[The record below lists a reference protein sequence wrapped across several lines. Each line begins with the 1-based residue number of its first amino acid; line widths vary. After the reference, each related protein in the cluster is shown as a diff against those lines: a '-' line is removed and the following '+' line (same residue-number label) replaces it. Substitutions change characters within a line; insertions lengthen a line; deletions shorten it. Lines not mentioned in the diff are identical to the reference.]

1 MAASPVS
8 ASANIESKTVAPHR
22 LQPASTTASEAI
34 RSPRDRIAATEAPLS
49 GPDGHQIANEEG
61 SEAFQRLMELRAA
74 VPGNTPLARMSSAD
88 IRRELMMR
96 AEQQA

>member
-1 MAASPVS
+1 MATSPVS
-8 ASANIESKTVAPHR
+8 ASTDVESKTVAPHR
-22 LQPASTTASEAI
+22 LQPAGTTASEAI

-74 VPGNTPLARMSSAD
+74 VPDNTPLARMSFAD
-88 IRRELMMR
+88 IRREVMMR
-96 AEQQA
+96 AEQQG